1 MKKIFIAALAAS
13 LCMMAVSCGNNS
25 GSKSGNKGTG
35 SEAIDEL
42 VKEIEES
49 SKDGGIVGYTGDA
62 GAALEKL
69 DDKNYVSVIK
79 QVFGVDVAPQAGWT
93 VYSAK
98 SPNKVNNADV
108 IYTNEGEVDSQAIS
122 KAFCEQILA
131 VTEDGMYTT
140 DMDYNTFKISK
151 GTKIE
156 SFEDYMANAM
166 GQNVYYVYGGKGIMA
181 SANTRSSAKSTI
193 EYTFT
198 LTTIN

>member
-1 MKKIFIAALAAS
+1 MKKILSAAFAAI
-13 LCMMAVSCGNNS
+13 LCLMSASCGNNA
-25 GSKSGNKGTG
+25 SKSGNKGTG

-62 GAALEKL
+62 GAALKKL

-108 IYTNEGEVDSQAIS
+108 IYTNEGEVNSESVSRPFI
-122 KAFCEQILA
+122 EQILSI
-131 VTEDGMYTT
+131 TEDGVYVTKT
-140 DMDYNTFKISK
+140 DYNTLKITKGEKSK
-151 GTKIE
+151 VTKTI
-156 SFEDYMANAM
+156 SLTLPVRISTTSMAAR
-166 GQNVYYVYGGKGIMA
+166 A
-181 SANTRSSAKSTI
+181 SWPVFIPVLLPRAR
-193 EYTFT
+193 
-198 LTTIN
+198 

>member
-1 MKKIFIAALAAS
+1 MKKILSAAFAAI
-13 LCMMAVSCGNNS
+13 LCLMSASCGNNA
-25 GSKSGNKGTG
+25 SKSGNKGTG
-35 SEAIDEL
+35 SEALDGF

-62 GAALEKL
+62 GAALKKL

-166 GQNVYYVYGGKGIMA
+166 GQNIYYVYGGKGIMA

>member
-42 VKEIEES
+42 AKEIEES

-62 GAALEKL
+62 GAALKKL

-108 IYTNEGEVDSQAIS
+108 IYTNEGEVNSESVSRPFI
-122 KAFCEQILA
+122 EQILSI
-131 VTEDGMYTT
+131 TEDGVYVTKT
-140 DMDYNTFKISK
+140 DYNTLKITK
-151 GTKIE
+151 GERIE
-156 SFEDYMANAM
+156 SYEDYKSYASGKNI
-166 GQNVYYVYGGKGIMA
+166 YYVYGGKGIMA
-181 SANTRSSAKSTI
+181 SVYTRSSAKSTI

>member
-1 MKKIFIAALAAS
+1 MKKILSAAFAAI
-13 LCMMAVSCGNNS
+13 LCLMSASCGNNA
-25 GSKSGNKGTG
+25 SKSGNKGTG
-35 SEAIDEL
+35 SEALDGF

-62 GAALEKL
+62 GAALKKL

-79 QVFGVDVAPQAGWT
+79 QVFGVDVAPQAGWA

-108 IYTNEGEVDSQAIS
+108 IYTNEGEVNSESVSRPFI
-122 KAFCEQILA
+122 EQILSI
-131 VTEDGMYTT
+131 TEDGVYVTKT
-140 DMDYNTFKISK
+140 DYNTLKITK
-151 GTKIE
+151 GEKIE
-156 SFEDYMANAM
+156 SYEDYKSYASGKNI
-166 GQNVYYVYGGKGIMA
+166 YYVYGGKGIMA
-181 SANTRSSAKSTI
+181 SVYTRSSAKSTI

>member
-1 MKKIFIAALAAS
+1 MKKILSAAFAAILCLMLA
-13 LCMMAVSCGNNS
+13 SCGNNA
-25 GSKSGNKGTG
+25 SKSGNKGTG
-35 SEAIDEL
+35 SEALDGF

-69 DDKNYVSVIK
+69 DGKNYVSIIK
-79 QVFGVDVAPQAGWT
+79 PVFGVDVTPQAGWA

-156 SFEDYMANAM
+156 SFEDYIANAM
-166 GQNVYYVYGGKGIMA
+166 GHNVYYVYGGKGIMA

>member
-1 MKKIFIAALAAS
+1 MKKILSAAFAAI
-13 LCMMAVSCGNNS
+13 LCLMSASCGNNA
-25 GSKSGNKGTG
+25 SKSGNKGTG

-62 GAALEKL
+62 GAALKIL

-108 IYTNEGEVDSQAIS
+108 IYTNEGEVNSESVSRPFI
-122 KAFCEQILA
+122 EQILSI
-131 VTEDGMYTT
+131 TEDGVYVTKT
-140 DMDYNTFKISK
+140 DYNTLKITK
-151 GTKIE
+151 GEKIE
-156 SFEDYMANAM
+156 SYEDYKSYASGENI
-166 GQNVYYVYGGKGIMA
+166 YYVYGGKGIMA
-181 SANTRSSAKSTI
+181 SVYTRSSAKSTI

>member
-1 MKKIFIAALAAS
+1 MKKILSAAFAAI
-13 LCMMAVSCGNNS
+13 LCLMSASCGNNA
-25 GSKSGNKGTG
+25 SKSGNKGTG
-35 SEAIDEL
+35 SEALDGF

-62 GAALEKL
+62 GAALKKL

-181 SANTRSSAKSTI
+181 SVYTRSSAKSTI

>member
-1 MKKIFIAALAAS
+1 MKKILSAAFAAI
-13 LCMMAVSCGNNS
+13 LCLMSASCGNNA
-25 GSKSGNKGTG
+25 SKSGNKGTG
-35 SEAIDEL
+35 SEALDGF

-69 DDKNYVSVIK
+69 DGKNYVSVIK
-79 QVFGVDVAPQAGWT
+79 QVFGVDVTPQAGWA

-181 SANTRSSAKSTI
+181 SVYTRSSAKSTI